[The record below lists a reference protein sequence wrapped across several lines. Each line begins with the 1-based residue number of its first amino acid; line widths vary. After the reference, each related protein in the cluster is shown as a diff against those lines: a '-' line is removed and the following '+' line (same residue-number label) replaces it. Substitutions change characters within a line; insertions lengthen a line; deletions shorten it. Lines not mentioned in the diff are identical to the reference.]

1 MSERADDLIGIPM
14 YEREAAAP
22 AGGEAADA
30 VLAAVEARPIPDG
43 DPLPAVLLPVWT
55 RPAGEHVALEQPLQ
69 LHFDLKERFGL
80 PEGLMTGCSTSY
92 LVPVHDGDRL
102 RSVQV
107 LRSVGE
113 PRATRLGTGREWVI
127 DVEHRN
133 QDDELVGV
141 ERWTGFG
148 YFPAEAP

>member
-1 MSERADDLIGIPM
+1 MTDELIGVPM
-14 YEREAAAP
+14 YEREAPALVDRATAA
-22 AGGEAADA
+22 A
-30 VLAAVEARPIPDG
+30 VLDVVGTRRPFDDGQPIPH
-43 DPLPAVLLPVWT
+43 VLLPVWT
-55 RPAGEHVALEQPLQ
+55 RHADGLGSVEQPLQ

-80 PEGLMTGCSTSY
+80 PEGLMTGCSTTY
-92 LVPVHDGDRL
+92 LAPVHDGDRL

-113 PRATRLGTGREWVI
+113 PRTTRLGTGREWVI

-133 QDDELVGV
+133 QDDDVVGI

-148 YFPAEAP
+148 YRPAPAP